1 MDSKVI
7 SCALSLVVIISLL
20 SKVALVYAETSELM
34 FTEISISDL
43 NKNYIWLTLKI
54 KTLDNAENLS
64 LFLVFQDPHENYTL
78 WVPFERIHQDGTT
91 TIFMIDGPIPVVWNN
106 RDFPF
111 DNYTCNIFIGT
122 NYFFNNRTY
131 RSGRVSSSLKNY
143 EAKWIFSY
151 FGGKSRILEE
161 TGLPKEII
169 SDEFGE
175 SWCKLRIQI
184 AHSEDFQ
191 KFVDILI
198 NTVPTILFFLL
209 SVMGLIFCS
218 IIYDCIRN
226 QKRESRRIELVEKI
240 IIPVCVSIA
249 VFIPMFQLSIQPLK
263 EPYSMIKQDSEFYC
277 IFSASLIVLIVAT
290 ITRLLV
296 KSTNSSCK
304 NREKQ
309 EKGKQRSTKKYSLPS
324 RDIIVIALSLVA
336 IGIFFALSLLAKIAG
351 LSMSDTTA
359 VFLSIFP
366 FIVYLILSGKISEL
380 SGGGWKVKF
389 REAYEKPVVFET
401 GEVAYLSYTVT
412 RKSFMEQLEDIKKK
426 LHVTPFVV
434 LSLTLGRRYDRE
446 VLQKYLEELTKFDY
460 FKYVVFLDGRSKFVG
475 FINARVLLDLV
486 KSTRGHLVL
495 EAIANGDLT
504 NVRGSCRDYILSSR
518 TNYEAL
524 ETLEKTKRPELA
536 VVTPDMKFLGFTS
549 KEIITSRIIKS
560 MMEKTSSS

>member
-1 MDSKVI
+1 MGMGNKVI

-54 KTLDNAENLS
+54 NTLDNAENLS

-122 NYFFNNRTY
+122 NYFFDNRTY
-131 RSGRVSSSLKNY
+131 MSGRVSSSLKNY

-161 TGLPKEII
+161 TGLPEEII

-175 SWCKLRIQI
+175 SWCKLQIQI

-209 SVMGLIFCS
+209 SAMGLIFCF
-218 IIYDCIRN
+218 IIYDCVRN
-226 QKRESRRIELVEKI
+226 RKSESRRVELVEKI
-240 IIPVCVSIA
+240 IIPVCISIA
-249 VFIPMFQLSIQPLK
+249 VFIPMFQLSIQPFK
-263 EPYSMIKQDSEFYC
+263 EPYSMIKRDSEFYC
-277 IFSASLIVLIVAT
+277 IFSVSLIVIIAAV

-296 KSTNSSCK
+296 KPTKSFCK
-304 NREKQ
+304 NQEELEKNEEIDANQ
-309 EKGKQRSTKKYSLPS
+309 SGSFS
-324 RDIIVIALSLVA
+324 RDIIVIALSIVT
-336 IGIFFALSLLAKIAG
+336 IGIFFALSLLARIIG
-351 LSMSDTTA
+351 LSISDTTA
-359 VFLSIFP
+359 VFLAIFP

-389 REAYEKPVVFET
+389 REAYEKPVV
-401 GEVAYLSYTVT
+401 
-412 RKSFMEQLEDIKKK
+412 
-426 LHVTPFVV
+426 
-434 LSLTLGRRYDRE
+434 LSL
-446 VLQKYLEELTKFDY
+446 
-460 FKYVVFLDGRSKFVG
+460 
-475 FINARVLLDLV
+475 I
-486 KSTRGHLVL
+486 H
-495 EAIANGDLT
+495 I
-504 NVRGSCRDYILSSR
+504 
-518 TNYEAL
+518 
-524 ETLEKTKRPELA
+524 
-536 VVTPDMKFLGFTS
+536 
-549 KEIITSRIIKS
+549 
-560 MMEKTSSS
+560 